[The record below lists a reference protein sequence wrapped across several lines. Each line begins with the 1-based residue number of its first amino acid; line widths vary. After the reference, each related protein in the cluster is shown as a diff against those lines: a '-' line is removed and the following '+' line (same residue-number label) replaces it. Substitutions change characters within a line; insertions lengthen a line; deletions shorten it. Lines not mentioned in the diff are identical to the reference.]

1 MYSILHIKQDPLVH
15 TVRKEISNI
24 DECVDF
30 LYKFFW
36 IREKRS
42 RKELRKLL
50 KYMNSKLTF
59 ENTNEQYS
67 LIIKK
72 T

>member
-1 MYSILHIKQDPLVH
+1 MYSILYVKQDPLMQI
-15 TVRKEISNI
+15 VRNELSTI

-59 ENTNEQYS
+59 ENSNEQYS

-72 T
+72 S

>member
-1 MYSILHIKQDPLVH
+1 MYRILHIKKDPLVH
-15 TVRKEISNI
+15 TVRKELSSI

-42 RKELRKLL
+42 RKELRRLL
-50 KYMNSKLTF
+50 KYMNSKITF
-59 ENTNEQYS
+59 ENSNEQYS

-72 T
+72 S

>member
-1 MYSILHIKQDPLVH
+1 MYKIIHIKKDSFTHIVEKKLN
-15 TVRKEISNI
+15 TI

-36 IREKRS
+36 IKEKRS
-42 RKELRKLL
+42 KTELRKLL

-72 T
+72 F